1 LFAAYATFS
10 GPARQF
16 LAVSLLLGIG
26 WAVFNLVFN
35 LYMSALGF
43 SNAVI
48 GLFNSLPA
56 VALLFVGLP
65 LAALADRIG
74 YRVFLIAGAV
84 IAVAASVLLTTA
96 GMRLIAVLAAG
107 TYALAIIV
115 IQVLGS
121 PLLAQISSEGERL
134 ALFAVSASLSWV
146 ATLVGSLLG
155 GFVPELAGRLGH
167 NSSASAG
174 AIRAAFGATVLLTV
188 LSLPFLLRLVRSASL
203 RPVAV
208 FPIRQLLHVDVGR
221 FVRLLFPSLLLGIGA
236 GMYLNFIQLYLSQRF
251 GLTPGP
257 IGLILGIGSGLTAV
271 ITLAAPGISRL
282 LGLSR
287 SIGILQ
293 VLGSPL
299 VLALAFLMNL
309 PLAVAIMYVRQV
321 ALNVQGPLGQVFA
334 MEYVDPQQRAR
345 LTTAIIVVNGIGN
358 GGIGPLTSGFLQV
371 IGGYQL
377 AFSVSAAFYLLAGLT
392 FLVLFGGIRLP
403 SERQS

>member
-1 LFAAYATFS
+1 M
-10 GPARQF
+10 PARQF

-56 VALLFVGLP
+56 VALLLVGLP
-65 LAALADRIG
+65 FAAIADRIG
-74 YRVFLIAGAV
+74 YRVFLLAGAT
-84 IAVAASVLLTTA
+84 IAVVASLVLTVA
-96 GMRLIAVLAAG
+96 GIRLIAVLAAG

-121 PLLAQISSEGERL
+121 PLLAQITSEAERL
-134 ALFAVSASLSWV
+134 TLFAVSASLSWV
-146 ATLVGSLLG
+146 ATLAGSLLG
-155 GFVPELAGRLGH
+155 GFVPEVDGLLTHRSS
-167 NSSASAG
+167 SSAA
-174 AIRAAFGATVLLTV
+174 AIRAAFAATLLLTL

-203 RPVAV
+203 RPATV
-208 FPIRQLLHVDVGR
+208 FPIRQLLHIDVGR

-236 GMYLNFIQLYLSQRF
+236 GMYLNFVQLYLSQRF

-257 IGLILGIGSGLTAV
+257 IGVILGLGSALTALV
-271 ITLAAPGISRL
+271 TLAAPGVSRL
-282 LGLSR
+282 FGLSR
-287 SIGILQ
+287 SIGTLQ

-309 PLAVAIMYVRQV
+309 PLAVAVMYVRQL

-345 LTTAIIVVNGIGN
+345 LTTAVIVVNGIGN
-358 GGIGPLTSGFLQV
+358 GGIGPLASGFLQV
-371 IGGYQL
+371 AGGYQL

-392 FLVLFGGIRLP
+392 FLLLFGGVRLS
-403 SERQS
+403 SERPS

>member
-1 LFAAYATFS
+1 M
-10 GPARQF
+10 
-16 LAVSLLLGIG
+16 LLGIG

-56 VALLFVGLP
+56 VALIFVGLP

-74 YRVFLIAGAV
+74 YRIFLLAGTA
-84 IAVAASVLLTTA
+84 IAVAASAVLTIA
-96 GMRLIAVLAAG
+96 GLRLVAVLAAG
-107 TYALAIIV
+107 TYALSIIV
-115 IQVLGS
+115 IQVLGT

-134 ALFAVSASLSWV
+134 ALFAVSASLSWL

-155 GFVPELAGRLGH
+155 GFTPEVAARLGH
-167 NSSASAG
+167 TSSASAG
-174 AIRAAFGATVLLTV
+174 AIRAAFGATLLLTV
-188 LSLPFLLRLVRSASL
+188 LSLPFLLRLVHSASL

-208 FPIRQLLHVDVGR
+208 FRIRQLLHIDVAR
-221 FVRLLFPSLLLGIGA
+221 FTRLLLPSLLLGIGA
-236 GMYLNFIQLYLSQRF
+236 GMYLNFLQLYLSQRF
-251 GLTPGP
+251 GLTAGP
-257 IGLILGIGSGLTAV
+257 IGVILGIGSALTALV
-271 ITLAAPGISRL
+271 TLAAPAISRL

-293 VLGSPL
+293 IVGSPL

-334 MEYVDPQQRAR
+334 MEYVEPQQRAR
-345 LTTAIIVVNGIGN
+345 LTTAMIVVNGIGS
-358 GGIGPLTSGFLQV
+358 GGIGPLASGFLQV
-371 IGGYQL
+371 AGGYQL

-392 FLVLFGGIRLP
+392 FLLLFGGTRLP
-403 SERQS
+403 SERPS